1 MIFTRITSLR
11 MMSMDAMTTLRVDAS
26 PTPSVPRLVV
36 KPR

>member
-1 MIFTRITSLR
+1 MTFTRTTSLR
-11 MMSMDAMTTLRVDAS
+11 MISIEPMTTLRVDAS